1 MSIKTVLMGMP
12 RGFLQDFC
20 YICIAKAKDFAA
32 EQVRIIEYPFFR
44 PILCEKKRLIGS
56 VPSAYAWKLILV

>member
-44 PILCEKKRLIGS
+44 PILCEQND
-56 VPSAYAWKLILV
+56 